1 MLLCPGST
9 YLVLNQ
15 NFENNKDLY
24 FISNNDIQEKFS
36 FSQESS
42 KLLNGKNEN
51 WSGKDESLK
60 VEER

>member
-24 FISNNDIQEKFS
+24 FISSNDILEKFS